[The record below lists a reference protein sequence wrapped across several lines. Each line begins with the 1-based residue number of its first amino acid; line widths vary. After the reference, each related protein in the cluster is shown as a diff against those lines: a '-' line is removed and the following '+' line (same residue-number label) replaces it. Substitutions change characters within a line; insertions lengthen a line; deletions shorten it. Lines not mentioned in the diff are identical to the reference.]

1 MEEDSERKGEK
12 VNEIAENNLN
22 FSTLQADS
30 EFNAGR
36 LVKKHIQKDY
46 DSWIKQKALQTQNS
60 KQAWTEQT
68 QQISRQLTNLTPKLF
83 NPSPTLAKT
92 YRYIGNSK
100 SKEKIHQRAESTN
113 IK

>member
-36 LVKKHIQKDY
+36 LVKRHI
-46 DSWIKQKALQTQNS
+46 
-60 KQAWTEQT
+60 
-68 QQISRQLTNLTPKLF
+68 
-83 NPSPTLAKT
+83 
-92 YRYIGNSK
+92 
-100 SKEKIHQRAESTN
+100 
-113 IK
+113 